1 MPQQFLAAVQA
12 MSNHPLMA
20 AALSGGGNG
29 GPSLPSPELTQ
40 QLMDSVIMQQQRQ
53 VWGGG

>member
-29 GPSLPSPELTQ
+29 GPSLPSPELIQ